1 MLKNKRCFALLLPNK
16 GVNLL
21 DIVHKLALNHHI
33 RFNKSQIDGYDE
45 YGYVLYTKRNEFKY
59 IYNAVKNKN
68 VRFLWKDNSF
78 FGMVDYVDDSG
89 FVEIIYFLT
98 DKDAGNGKV
107 EGYIITPNLKLQYKN
122 MKKVQLVS
130 SEQLD
135 EENPQEYEH
144 FCFYIK
150 EIKKKRVAD
159 GR

>member
-1 MLKNKRCFALLLPNK
+1 MLKNKRCFTILLPNK
-16 GVNLL
+16 CVNLL

-33 RFNKSQIDGYDE
+33 RFNKVKIDGYDE
-45 YGYVLYTKRNEFKY
+45 YSYVLYTKRNEFKY

-68 VRFLWKDNSF
+68 IRFLWKDNSF

-98 DKDAGNGKV
+98 DKDAGNGKI
-107 EGYIITPNLKLQYKN
+107 EGDIITSNLKLQYKN

-130 SEQLD
+130 SQQLD

-144 FCFYIK
+144 FCFYLK
-150 EIKKKRVAD
+150 EIK
-159 GR
+159 